1 MSCSE
6 GARSQ
11 SPAPPA
17 KSVHTNMVCSAPQS
31 MMLSRSYHGCGGLFS
46 LAAIHRAMR
55 LLISA
60 YKGNHLSRKSGCCEC
75 SGILQQT
82 LYVTSPHLIEQLVD
96 QDAVLPHSLLAQ
108 HTAVVL
114 QAMQNGI
121 AASAQHSH
129 RRPKQCGI
137 SRL

>member
-1 MSCSE
+1 MAVAGYSPWLQFTEQCGCS
-6 GARSQ
+6 
-11 SPAPPA
+11 
-17 KSVHTNMVCSAPQS
+17 SVPIKET
-31 MMLSRSYHGCGGLFS
+31 
-46 LAAIHRAMR
+46 
-55 LLISA
+55 
-60 YKGNHLSRKSGCCEC
+60 HLSRKSGCCEC